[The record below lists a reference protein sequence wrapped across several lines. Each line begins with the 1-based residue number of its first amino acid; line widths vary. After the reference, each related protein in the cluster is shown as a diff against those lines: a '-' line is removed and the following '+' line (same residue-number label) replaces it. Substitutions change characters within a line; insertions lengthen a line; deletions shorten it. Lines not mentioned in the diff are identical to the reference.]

1 MKLTGERLIPRKQAL
16 VWEKLNDPEILR
28 QSIPGCDSLTAV
40 GPELLTLE
48 MVAAVGPVRA
58 RFKARLT
65 LSNVQPPTSYSL
77 TFDGSG
83 GVAGFGKGTADVRL
97 EPEGDS
103 TRLYYDA
110 TAQVGGKIAQVGARL
125 VQAVAEKLAEQFFT
139 NFVAL
144 LGSDEPGDEAESE
157 VPAAAANKSLLA
169 RLTGRQ

>member
-1 MKLTGERLIPRKQAL
+1 MKLTGERLIPREQAL

-40 GPELLTLE
+40 SPELLTLE

-58 RFKARLT
+58 KFKAKLT

-77 TFDGSG
+77 TFDGNG
-83 GVAGFGKGTADVRL
+83 GVAGFGKGTANVRL
-97 EPEGDS
+97 EAEGDA
-103 TRLYYDA
+103 TRLHYDA

-125 VQAVAEKLAEQFFT
+125 VQAVAEKLADQFFT

-144 LGSDEPGDEAESE
+144 LGSDDAVGGADSE
-157 VPAAAANKSLLA
+157 TPAVAANKSLLA